1 MFAEI
6 YIFHVF
12 AKLTG
17 DFHFFVIKLKSKCD
31 I

>member
-6 YIFHVF
+6 YIVHVF

-17 DFHFFVIKLKSKCD
+17 YLQLFVIKLKTKCD